1 MQNRIDHMWI
11 VEIGR
16 IGTKLGDANTTT
28 LKRAEEASRGAAECV
43 GKKLL
48 MDRGVAEADAMKMV
62 GMADRTWCDDFPTS
76 TAIRIYER

>member
-1 MQNRIDHMWI
+1 MWI

-16 IGTKLGDANTTT
+16 IGTKPGEANTTT
-28 LKRAEEASRGAAECV
+28 VHHAEEASRGAAEFV

-48 MDRGVAEADAMKMV
+48 MDRGVSDADATKMAA
-62 GMADRTWCDDFPTS
+62 MTDHIWCDDFPTS

>member
-1 MQNRIDHMWI
+1 MWI

-16 IGTKLGDANTTT
+16 IGTKPGDANTTMVH
-28 LKRAEEASRGAAECV
+28 RSDEASRGAAECV

-48 MDRGVAEADAMKMV
+48 MDRGVSEAAAQKMV
-62 GMADRTWCDDFPTS
+62 EMADFIWCDDFPAR

>member
-1 MQNRIDHMWI
+1 MWI

-28 LKRAEEASRGAAECV
+28 VHRAEEAGRGAAECV

-48 MDRGVAEADAMKMV
+48 MDRGVSEAAAAKMV
-62 GMADRTWCDDFPTS
+62 EMADFIWCDDFPTS
-76 TAIRIYER
+76 TAIRIYEG